1 MPTGPSDER
10 RIQSEIQLAA
20 SAGGGPA
27 RLWRN
32 NTGALK
38 DAQGQLVRYGLC
50 PGSSDLI
57 GFRTITITPDMVGQR
72 VAVFTAV
79 EVKDRGRPTE
89 QQAAF
94 IRLVQQAGGMAG
106 IARSVP
112 DALAILQL

>member
-1 MPTGPSDER
+1 MPPPSDER

-32 NTGALK
+32 NVGALR
-38 DAQGQLVRYGLC
+38 DQRGQLVRYGLC

-57 GFRTITITPDMVGQR
+57 GLRTVVVTPDMVGQR
-72 VAVFTAV
+72 IALFCAV

-89 QQAAF
+89 QQQAF
-94 IRLVQQAGGMAG
+94 INLVQQAGGRAG

-112 DALAILQL
+112 DALSILRL

>member
-1 MPTGPSDER
+1 MPAERSDER
-10 RIQSEIQLAA
+10 RIQSDIQLAA
-20 SAGGGPA
+20 CAGGGPA

-38 DAQGQLVRYGLC
+38 DARGQLVRYGLC

-57 GFRTITITPDMVGQR
+57 GFRTITITPEMVGQR
-72 VAVFTAV
+72 VAIFSAV

-94 IRLVQQAGGMAG
+94 IRMVQMAGGLAG
-106 IARSVP
+106 VARSVP
-112 DALAILQL
+112 EALSILRL

>member
-1 MPTGPSDER
+1 MAGRSDE
-10 RIQSEIQLAA
+10 LAVQNA
-20 SAGGGPA
+20 IRLEHGAGPA

-38 DAQGQLVRYGLC
+38 DATGRLVRYGLC

-57 GFRTITITPDMVGQR
+57 GLRQVTITPDMVGQR
-72 VAVFTAV
+72 LAVFAAV

-94 IRLVQQAGGMAG
+94 LNLIQQAGGLAG
-106 IARSVP
+106 VARSVA
-112 DALAILQL
+112 DALSILKL